1 MFKTGFPGGSGKGSA
16 YNAGD
21 TGDAGS
27 IPGSGRPPRGGDDN
41 PNAYS
46 SILAEKI
53 PWAGEPGRL

>member
-1 MFKTGFPGGSGKGSA
+1 MQETQEMRVLFLGQEG
-16 YNAGD
+16 
-21 TGDAGS
+21 
-27 IPGSGRPPRGGDDN
+27 PPRGGDDN